1 MRLWLD
7 NLLTMLVLAV
17 VFAVIGYFLIGLLM
31 EVLGFGVA
39 G

>member
-31 EVLGFGVA
+31 EVLGFGV
-39 G
+39 

>member
-17 VFAVIGYFLIGLLM
+17 VFAVIGYLLIGLLM
-31 EVLGFGVA
+31 EVLGFGV
-39 G
+39 